1 MVRRRGHCPGIF
13 VLMRW
18 IFGTAFWVTLV
29 TAIKWHV
36 LFPLCEW
43 TVGLY
48 AAAVLFGI
56 AAQKL
61 RC

>member
-1 MVRRRGHCPGIF
+1 MARRRRCPGIF
-13 VLMRW
+13 VLMR
-18 IFGTAFWVTLV
+18 IVFGTAFFVALV

-36 LFPLCEW
+36 MYPLCWW

-48 AAAVLFGI
+48 AAAVIFGI